1 MELSIC
7 VVSYECREQLHAC
20 LESLRAH
27 RPTVEHEVVV
37 VDNASTDGTVD
48 MLRQDFYWVKLI
60 ANDTNRGFSAACN
73 QAVAASTGKVLLM
86 LNPDTQ
92 VEHGS
97 LDVLLRFVRER
108 PWIGAVGPRLVRD
121 GDKPE
126 LSCREFPTLM
136 NALWNLT
143 GLSRRYSSSRIFGH
157 LDMSWWDHSQPR
169 AVDWLSAAALMFTRT
184 AWEKV
189 GPLDEGFF
197 LAGAEMDWQKRLAR
211 LGLERWYLPTTRV
224 HHAPA
229 RHWDTAEPGARLPVY
244 RAVIRYFAKHHGPL
258 SSLALR
264 TMVLLT
270 SLIKFIGWLAVT
282 LVPEHRRRALAR
294 LRLHLGL
301 MAVALGPTGAR

>member
-7 VVSYECREQLHAC
+7 IVSYQCREHLRAC
-20 LESLRAH
+20 LESLRSH
-27 RPTVEHEVVV
+27 RPTVEHQVIV
-37 VDNASTDGTVD
+37 VDNASTDGTVE

-60 ANDTNRGFSAACN
+60 VNDTNRGFSAACN
-73 QAVAASTGKVLLM
+73 QAVAVSRGKVLLM
-86 LNPDTQ
+86 LNPDTR

-97 LDVLLRFVRER
+97 LDTLLRFVRDR
-108 PWIGAVGPRLVRD
+108 SWIGAVGPRVVAGD
-121 GDKPE
+121 GKPE

-143 GLSRRYSSSRIFGH
+143 GLSRRFSSSRIFGH

-169 AVDWLSAAALMFTRT
+169 AVDWLSAACLMFTRA
-184 AWEKV
+184 AWDKV

-211 LGLERWYLPTTRV
+211 QGLERWYLPTAQV
-224 HHAPA
+224 HHTPS
-229 RHWDTAEPGARLPVY
+229 RRWDTPDPGARLPVY

-264 TMVLLT
+264 AMVLIT
-270 SLIKFIGWLAVT
+270 SIIKSIGWLFAA
-282 LVPEHRRRALAR
+282 LVPEHRARALAR
-294 LRLHLGL
+294 VRLHLGL
-301 MAVALGPTGAR
+301 MAVALSSTRAR